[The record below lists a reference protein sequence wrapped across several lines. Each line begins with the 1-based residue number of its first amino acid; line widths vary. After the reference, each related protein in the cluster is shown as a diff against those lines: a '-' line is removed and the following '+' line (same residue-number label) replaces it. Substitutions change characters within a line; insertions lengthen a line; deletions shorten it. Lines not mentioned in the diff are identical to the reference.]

1 MLEEARRR
9 DAADPLAGLRDR
21 FTLPDGVI
29 YLDGN
34 SLGALPAATP
44 ARLAEVVRGEWGEG
58 LIRSWNAADWIGL
71 PQRVGAKIAPLIGAQ
86 PHEVI
91 AADSTSV
98 NLFKLIAAA
107 LQMQRRDGET
117 RKVILSEP
125 GNFPTDLYMIDGLE
139 RQGLATRR
147 LAPRE
152 ALAEALAHAAGGDV
166 ALLLLT
172 HVHYKTGALH
182 DMAALTHAAHE
193 AGALVLWD
201 LSHSAGALPVDLN
214 GCVPGGDGADFAVG
228 CGYKYLNGGPGAPA
242 FAFVAERHHDALRQP
257 LTGWMGHAAPFAFS
271 DDYAPAPGVDRLLCG
286 TPPILGL
293 AALEVGVDIIAQAGV
308 EALYAKSR
316 QLSEFFRQCLREAGV
331 ELALVSPADAGQRG
345 SQLSF
350 RHPEA
355 YALCQALIARG
366 VIGDFRDPDILRL
379 GFAPA
384 YLRFADMAAAARHL
398 AAVLDSGEWQR
409 EEYRA
414 RSAVT

>member
-1 MLEEARRR
+1 MIERARKL
-9 DAADPLAGLRDR
+9 DAADPLARYRDR
-21 FTLPDGVI
+21 FALPDGII

-34 SLGALPAATP
+34 SLGALPKGTP
-44 ARLAEVVRGEWGEG
+44 VRLAEIVLEEWGEG
-58 LIRSWNAADWIGL
+58 LIRSWNDAGWIGL
-71 PQRVGAKIAPLIGAQ
+71 PQRVGGKMAALIGAA

-107 LQMQRRDGET
+107 LAMRPD

-125 GNFPTDLYMIDGLE
+125 GNFPTDLYMIAGLE
-139 RQGLATRR
+139 AQGLAARR

-152 ALAEALAHAAGGDV
+152 ALAAALDDGV

-172 HVHYKTGALH
+172 HVHYKSGALH
-182 DMAALTHAAHE
+182 DMAALTRAAHDK
-193 AGALVLWD
+193 GALVLWD
-201 LSHSAGALPVDLN
+201 LSHSAGALPIDLT
-214 GCVPGGDGADFAVG
+214 GCHVDFAVG
-228 CGYKYLNGGPGAPA
+228 CGYKYLCGGPGAPA
-242 FAFVAERHHDALRQP
+242 FAFVAARHHEALRQP

-271 DDYAPAPGVDRLLCG
+271 DDYAPGMGVDRLLCG

-293 AALEVGVDIIAQAGV
+293 AALEVGVDLIADIGV
-308 EALYAKSR
+308 VELYQKSQR
-316 QLSEFFRQCLREAGV
+316 LSEFFRQCLREKGV
-331 ELALVSPADAGQRG
+331 ELDLVSPDDPAARG

-350 RHPEA
+350 RHPDA
-355 YALCQALIARG
+355 YAVCQALIARG

-384 YLRFADMAAAARHL
+384 YLRFEDMAEAARHL
-398 AAVLDSGEWQR
+398 AEVLDSGEWQDETFR
-409 EEYRA
+409 T